1 MNDLLK
7 ELISLQNA
15 LIAPIDIV
23 TISGFMNNNE
33 LLAHVERYRRIVAN
47 Q

>member
-1 MNDLLK
+1 MNKLLK
-7 ELISLQNA
+7 ELIDLQNA

-23 TISGFMNNNE
+23 TITGFMNDAE
-33 LLAHVERYRRIVAN
+33 LLAHVERYRKVIAN